1 MSDTSS
7 SPGAHAPGA
16 GTTGVSAGHA
26 SAGRAGATSPVVVK
40 LGGTTIVEQQDILRE
55 IVEERRRRPVIVVH
69 GGGKRITEW
78 LDRLGVASR
87 FEAGRRVTDDA
98 TLEVFLAVMGGVI
111 NAELTAELLALG
123 ADAVGVRGIDG
134 HTIRGARAA
143 GLGLVIAEPVADASL
158 VWALLAD
165 GRLPVLTPMGLDPE
179 GHVCNVNADDA
190 AAALSASL
198 GGELVLMTDTDGVRG
213 ADGQRIERLT
223 PDEAERLIAEGVIS
237 GGMVPKV
244 RSALRALGPGSH
256 AERAVIADGR
266 TRAALRRALHEGSG
280 TGFRIG

>member
-1 MSDTSS
+1 MSDEPVSH
-7 SPGAHAPGA
+7 GAPAA
-16 GTTGVSAGHA
+16 GKA
-26 SAGRAGATSPVVVK
+26 RATVMDSPVVVK

-55 IVEERRRRPVIVVH
+55 IVEERLRRPVVVVH

-78 LDRLGVASR
+78 LDRLGVTSR
-87 FEAGRRVTDDA
+87 FEGGRRVTDDA

-134 HTIRGARAA
+134 RTIRGTRAE
-143 GLGLVIAEPVADASL
+143 GLGLVIAEPVAEASL
-158 VWALLAD
+158 LQSLLAN
-165 GRLPVLTPMGLDPE
+165 GRLPVLTPMGLDAQ

-190 AAALSASL
+190 AAAVSAAL
-198 GGELVLMTDTDGVRG
+198 GGELVLMTDTDGVRD
-213 ADGQRIERLT
+213 ADGRRIEELT
-223 PDEAERLIAEGVIS
+223 PSEAERLITAGVIS

-244 RSALRALGPGSH
+244 RSALRTLGPGSH

-266 TRAALRRALHEGSG
+266 TLRALHGALHEGAG
-280 TGFRIG
+280 TGFRMG

>member
-1 MSDTSS
+1 MSDEPVSH
-7 SPGAHAPGA
+7 GATAA
-16 GTTGVSAGHA
+16 GN
-26 SAGRAGATSPVVVK
+26 AGATVTDSPVVVK
-40 LGGTTIVEQQDILRE
+40 LGGTTIAEQQDILRE
-55 IVEERRRRPVIVVH
+55 IVEERQRRPVVVVH
-69 GGGKRITEW
+69 GGGKRLTEW
-78 LDRLGVASR
+78 LDRLGVTSR

-134 HTIRGARAA
+134 RTIRGTRAE

-158 VWALLAD
+158 LESLLAN
-165 GRLPVLTPMGLDPE
+165 GRLPVLAPMGLDAQ

-190 AAALSASL
+190 AAAVSAAL
-198 GGELVLMTDTDGVRG
+198 GGELVLMTDTDGVRD
-213 ADGQRIERLT
+213 ADGRRIEELT
-223 PDEAERLIAEGVIS
+223 PGEAERLISAGVIS

-244 RSALRALGPGSH
+244 RSALRTLGPGSR

-266 TRAALRRALHEGSG
+266 TMRALHGALHEGAG
-280 TGFRIG
+280 TGFRLG

>member
-1 MSDTSS
+1 MIDE
-7 SPGAHAPGA
+7 PMGRGAINADE
-16 GTTGVSAGHA
+16 
-26 SAGRAGATSPVVVK
+26 AGAATAGSPVVVK

-55 IVEERRRRPVIVVH
+55 ITEERRRRPVVVVH

-78 LDRLGVASR
+78 LDRLGVTSR

-134 HTIRGARAA
+134 RTIRGTRAE
-143 GLGLVIAEPVADASL
+143 GLGRVIAEPVADATLLQS
-158 VWALLAD
+158 LLAN
-165 GRLPVLTPMGLDPE
+165 GRLPVLTPMGLDAQ

-190 AAALSASL
+190 AAAVSAAL
-198 GGELVLMTDTDGVRG
+198 GGELVLMTDTDGVRD
-213 ADGQRIERLT
+213 ADGRRIQELT
-223 PDEAERLIAEGVIS
+223 PVEAERLIAAGVIS

-244 RSALRALGPGSH
+244 RSALRTLGPGSR

-266 TRAALRRALHEGSG
+266 TLRALHGALHEGAG